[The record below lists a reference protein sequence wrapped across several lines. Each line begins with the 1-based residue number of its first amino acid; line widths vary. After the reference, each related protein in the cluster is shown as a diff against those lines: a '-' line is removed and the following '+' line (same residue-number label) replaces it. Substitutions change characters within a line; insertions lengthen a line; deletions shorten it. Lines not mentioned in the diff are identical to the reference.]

1 MDALTEWY
9 DVETGD
15 PCGCTWLAPPAVGDR
30 AAGCDTGLVRAV
42 LVNAP
47 ESLVD
52 ERRRLGID
60 RQDERWEGEWHFVN
74 PPKRWHPRLNA
85 DLFLVLAP
93 LAKGVGLDPYG
104 DSTGIFADV
113 ELDWRVPDQAY
124 ASSEQGI
131 EKGLTGA
138 ALVVEIRSPGDETY
152 AKTPFY
158 AALGVTEILVVH
170 EDRRFELYRLSEGRY
185 EQVEGGTSSVL
196 KVTFDTVE
204 GQRLRIAWE
213 GGSAEV

>member
-1 MDALTEWY
+1 M
-9 DVETGD
+9 
-15 PCGCTWLAPPAVGDR
+15 
-30 AAGCDTGLVRAV
+30 RAV

-93 LAKGVGLDPYG
+93 VAKRRGLDPYG
-104 DSTGIFADV
+104 DSTGIFADL

-124 ASSEQGI
+124 ATPGQGI
-131 EKGLTGA
+131 EEGLTGA
-138 ALVVEIRSPGDETY
+138 ALVVELRSPGDETY
-152 AKTPFY
+152 AKLPFY
-158 AALGVTEILVVH
+158 AARGVSEVLVVH
-170 EDRRFELYRLSEGRY
+170 EDRQFELYRLHEGSY
-185 EQVEGGTSSVL
+185 ERVEEGSSAVL
-196 KVTFDTVE
+196 GVTFETVE
-204 GQRLRIAWE
+204 GPRLRISWDE
-213 GGSAEV
+213 GSVDV

>member
-1 MDALTEWY
+1 M
-9 DVETGD
+9 
-15 PCGCTWLAPPAVGDR
+15 
-30 AAGCDTGLVRAV
+30 

-85 DLFLVLAP
+85 DLLVVLAP
-93 LAKGVGLDPYG
+93 LARRRGLDPYG
-104 DSTGIFADV
+104 NSTGIFADV

-124 ASSEQGI
+124 ATPEQGI
-131 EKGLTGA
+131 EEGLTGA
-138 ALVVEIRSPGDETY
+138 ALVVELRSPGDETY
-152 AKTPFY
+152 AKLPFY
-158 AALGVTEILVVH
+158 AARGVTEVLVVH

-185 EQVEGGTSSVL
+185 EQVGDGTSGVL
-196 KVTFDTVE
+196 SVTFETVE
-204 GQRLRIAWE
+204 GPRLRITWDS
-213 GGSAEV
+213 GSADV